1 MLFALCLH
9 PCFYALCRSVLIE
22 RNERN
27 KRYKRNK
34 QFDKFQS
41 PERLTSSAVF
51 RHSIP
56 DPQSVSHFQC
66 EALNLINAINAINA
80 TNALRFI
87 LFDLGEMSA
96 LCGYP
101 TLIRCVTD
109 DRNTSPL
116 GFFYNSFFGKNQTFT
131 GLYCKYTAAI
141 FFNYIQCL

>member
-1 MLFALCLH
+1 M
-9 PCFYALCRSVLIE
+9 RSIKFDK
-22 RNERN
+22 RY

-34 QFDKFQS
+34 RYCLQPIAFSLFLLFALCLCCCAVL
-41 PERLTSSAVF
+41 RAVLTKRYNATNS
-51 RHSIP
+51 
-56 DPQSVSHFQC
+56 
-66 EALNLINAINAINA
+66 INAINAINA

-87 LFDLGEMSA
+87 LFDLGVMSA